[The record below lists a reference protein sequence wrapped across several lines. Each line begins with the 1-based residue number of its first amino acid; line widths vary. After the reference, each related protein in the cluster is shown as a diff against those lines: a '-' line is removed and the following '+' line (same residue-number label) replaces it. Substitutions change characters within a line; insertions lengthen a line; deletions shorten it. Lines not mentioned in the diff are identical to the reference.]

1 MTEREKLIKLIETGT
16 NLASKK
22 GVEETARIVKENHHY
37 NSATDKTV
45 SISEMLADYL
55 LENGV
60 IVPAVEI
67 GTTVYEIRQKGISFS
82 NRRYDSG
89 IATKKQLKNAIFDG
103 ETLYIE
109 SKLYAKSDNVR
120 LGKTV
125 FLTRE
130 EAEEAL
136 EERKN
141 KNETR

>member
-1 MTEREKLIKLIETGT
+1 MTERERLFELLENGFYEA
-16 NLASKK
+16 LSKCK
-22 GVEETARIVKENHHY
+22 GE
-37 NSATDKTV
+37 DKDKKACDF
-45 SISEMLADYL
+45 LADYL

-60 IVPAVEI
+60 IVPVVEI
-67 GTTVYEIRQKGISFS
+67 GTTVYEIRQKGIGFS

-89 IATKKQLKNAIFDG
+89 ITTQKQLKNAIFDG

-130 EAEEAL
+130 EAENAL
-136 EERKN
+136 KEREQK
-141 KNETR
+141 